1 MNEIRYYGFVDESGK
16 MQIHGRHSF
25 VEDIRLFTGKAI
37 DIIVR
42 VQGRRTNVQNAYYWS
57 GIIPIVQRGMKD
69 MGVVMSKEQTH
80 DLLKYKFLLIEF
92 ITGDGE
98 VIKSIG
104 STRKL
109 SKEEFGEYID
119 NISRW
124 AQEYLNITI
133 PQPNEQTIIQ
143 I

>member
-1 MNEIRYYGFVDESGK
+1 
-16 MQIHGRHSF
+16 
-25 VEDIRLFTGKAI
+25 
-37 DIIVR
+37 
-42 VQGRRTNVQNAYYWS
+42 
-57 GIIPIVQRGMKD
+57 MKD

-109 SKEEFGEYID
+109 GKEEFGEYID

-124 AQEYLNITI
+124 AHEYLNINI
-133 PQPNEQTIIQ
+133 PQPNEQTTIQ